1 MMEYSELVF
10 TCEGDESWQR
20 DLLIQDLA
28 ELGFDSFE
36 DDSSGF
42 KAYIATAA
50 LDLIAIERLILHL
63 PDHFQVSY
71 VINQIQPTNW
81 NAVWESNFD
90 PIIVG
95 HQCYVRATFHEPKPV
110 YPYEI
115 IIDPKMSFG
124 TGHHQTTS
132 LMMAYLLEQDLT
144 GKHVLDMGCGTG
156 ILAILAAKMGAKSI
170 TAIDFDPV
178 CCTSTKENIT
188 LNQVD
193 GVAVLCG
200 SKEVIPNEL
209 YDVVL
214 ANINRNVLLDQL
226 PVYAAVLKPHGQLFL
241 SGFYEGDDIKQL
253 TDVGRQLGLELRDK
267 RVQDNWVAARFEQI

>member
-1 MMEYSELVF
+1 MEYSELIF
-10 TCEGDESWQR
+10 TCEGGENWQR
-20 DLLIQDLA
+20 DLLVQDLA

-36 DDSSGF
+36 DSLSGF
-42 KAYIATAA
+42 KAYIATAT
-50 LDLIAIERLILHL
+50 LDLVAIERLILHL
-63 PDHFQVSY
+63 PAHFRVSY
-71 VINQIQPTNW
+71 IVNKVQATNW
-81 NAVWESNFD
+81 NALWESNFD

-95 HQCYVRATFHEPKPV
+95 NQCYVRATFHEPKPV

-156 ILAILAAKMGAKSI
+156 ILAILAAKLGAEAI
-170 TAIDFDPV
+170 TAIDFDPI
-178 CCTSTKENIT
+178 CCTSTKENSV
-188 LNQVD
+188 LNQVN
-193 GVAVLCG
+193 GITVLCG

-209 YDVVL
+209 YDHVL

-226 PVYAAVLKPHGQLFL
+226 PIYAAVLKPHGKLFL
-241 SGFYEGDDIKQL
+241 SGFYDGDDLKQL
-253 TDVGRQLGLELRDK
+253 VDAGARFGLELREK
-267 RVQDNWVAARFEQI
+267 REQNNWVAARFEKN

>member
-1 MMEYSELVF
+1 MEYSELIF
-10 TCEGDESWQR
+10 TCEGGENWQR
-20 DLLIQDLA
+20 DLLVQDLA

-36 DDSSGF
+36 DSLSGF
-42 KAYIATAA
+42 KAYIATAT
-50 LDLIAIERLILHL
+50 LDLVAIERLVLNL
-63 PDHFQVSY
+63 PAHFRVSY
-71 VINQIQPTNW
+71 LVNQVQATNW

-95 HQCYVRATFHEPKPV
+95 NQCYVRATFHEPKSV

-156 ILAILAAKMGAKSI
+156 ILAILASKLGAEAV
-170 TAIDFDPV
+170 TAIDFDPI
-178 CCTSTKENIT
+178 CCTSTKENSV
-188 LNQVD
+188 LNQVN
-193 GVAVLCG
+193 GITVLCG
-200 SKEVIPNEL
+200 SKEVVPNEL
-209 YDVVL
+209 YDLVL

-226 PVYAAVLKPHGQLFL
+226 PIYAAVLRPHGKLFL
-241 SGFYEGDDIKQL
+241 SGFYDGDDLKQL
-253 TDVGRQLGLELRDK
+253 VDAGARFGLELREK
-267 RVQDNWVAARFEQI
+267 REQDNWVAARFEKN